1 MINLDLHRDRDTI
14 FRRTV
19 DAIQASVKAGVDI
32 AELPRVKVAEAEID
46 AFVTKDGW
54 KEAVEKAKKHFEKIE
69 DYEMCQACV
78 SLIAEIQKI
87 HN

>member
-1 MINLDLHRDRDTI
+1 MINLDLPRDRDTI

-19 DAIQASVKAGVDI
+19 EAIQTAAKAGIDV
-32 AELPRVKVAEAEID
+32 AELPRVKVAETEID
-46 AFVTKDGW
+46 AFVTRDGW
-54 KEAVEKAKKHFEKIE
+54 EDAIEKAKKHFETIE

-87 HN
+87 EK

>member
-1 MINLDLHRDRDTI
+1 MINLDLPRDRDTI

-19 DAIQASVKAGVDI
+19 KAIQAAVKAGVDI
-32 AELPRVKVAEAEID
+32 AELPRVKVAETEID
-46 AFVTKDGW
+46 AFVTRDSW
-54 KEAVEKAKKHFEKIE
+54 EDAIEKAKKHFEKIE